1 MAILESASELQE
13 YCLRKLG
20 KPVINI
26 EIDQTQLDDRTDEAI
41 ELFIQRHYDGVTEIW
56 KKYTITARDVRNG
69 YLTPPSDMVAIIDLI
84 DPTIESGG
92 GSSLE
97 AFERLNY
104 RLAQSDFFDTLNGG
118 VDASTFYIKRQSI
131 NTMLDVI
138 SADRNF
144 QFNYIR
150 KYLNTS
156 GILVEGNWVI
166 LHGYEAIDPERHI
179 NIYNDEWIKKYS
191 AALIKQQW
199 GTNIK
204 KYDGVQLPGGVTMN
218 GQIIFDEATEELTK
232 LIEEFELKY
241 EYPVDFMVGA
251 SYL

>member
-1 MAILESASELQE
+1 MAILESAPELQE

-26 EIDQTQLDDRTDEAI
+26 EIDQTQLDDRTDDAI
-41 ELFIQRHYDGVTEIW
+41 ELFIQRHYDGVTEVW
-56 KKYTITARDVRNG
+56 KKYSITARDVKNG
-69 YLTPPSDMVAIIDLI
+69 YITPPSDMVAIIDLI
-84 DPTIESGG
+84 DPTLDGTGG
-92 GSSLE
+92 TSLE

-104 RLAQSDFFDTLNGG
+104 RLAQSDFFDAINGG
-118 VDASTFYIKRQSI
+118 IDASTYYIKKQNI
-131 NTMLDVI
+131 LTMLDVLTTT
-138 SADRNF
+138 RNF

-156 GILVEGNWVI
+156 GTLVEGNWII
-166 LHGYEAIDPERHI
+166 LHAYEAIDPEKHI

-191 AALIKQQW
+191 TALIKQQW

-218 GQIIFDEATEELTK
+218 GQVIFDEAITELEK
-232 LIEEFELKY
+232 LLEEFELKY
-241 EYPVDFMVGA
+241 ELPIDFMTGA
-251 SYL
+251 SFL

>member
-26 EIDQTQLDDRTDEAI
+26 EIAQEQLDDRTDEAI
-41 ELFIQRHYDGVTEIW
+41 ELFIQRHYDGVTEVW
-56 KKYTITARDVRNG
+56 RKHTITARDVKNG
-69 YLTPPSDMVAIIDLI
+69 YITTPANLVSLTEMI
-84 DPTIESGG
+84 DPSVNKGG

-104 RLAQSDFFDTLNGG
+104 RLAQSDFFDTINSGL
-118 VDASTFYIKRQSI
+118 DASTYYIKKI
-131 NTMLDVI
+131 NIGTMLDVI

-150 KYLNTS
+150 RYLNTS
-156 GILVEGNWVI
+156 GTLVAGNFII
-166 LHGYEAIDPERHI
+166 LHGYEAIDPEKHV
-179 NIYNDEWIKKYS
+179 NIYNDEWIKKFA

-218 GQIIFDEATEELTK
+218 GQVIFDEATAELEK
-232 LIEEFELKY
+232 LETQFELKY
-241 EYPVDFMVGA
+241 ELPVDFFTGP
-251 SYL
+251 SFL